1 MDTEHLLQ
9 EYPTA
14 TTDRMLHIAREVAGR
29 GPDAVAS
36 FARLLTVDDPRVK
49 RQAAH
54 HLLDFMEPSEASRER
69 ALAIIEQ
76 AAGDAVDERLWLE
89 SFRAEQQN
97 E

>member
-36 FARLLTVDDPRVK
+36 FARLLSADDQRVK

-54 HLLDFMEPSEASRER
+54 HLLDFMEPAEASREQ
-69 ALAIIEQ
+69 AMAIIEQ
-76 AAGDAVDERLWLE
+76 AAAGAADEQVWLE

>member
-36 FARLLTVDDPRVK
+36 FARLLSTDDARVQ

-54 HLLDFMEPSEASRER
+54 HLLDFMEPNDASRER
-69 ALAIIEQ
+69 AMAIIEQ
-76 AAGDAVDERLWLE
+76 AAGNAADERLWLE
-89 SFRAEQQN
+89 SFQAEQQN

>member
-1 MDTEHLLQ
+1 MDTERLLQ

-36 FARLLTVDDPRVK
+36 FAQLLAVEDPRVK

-54 HLLDFMEPSEASRER
+54 HLLDFMEPTDASRDH

-76 AAGDAVDERLWLE
+76 AAGDAADEQVWLE
-89 SFRAEQQN
+89 SFRAEGQN

>member
-29 GPDAVAS
+29 GPEAVAS
-36 FARLLTVDDPRVK
+36 FARLLSVDDLRVK

-54 HLLDFMEPSEASRER
+54 HLLDFMEPSETSREQ
-69 ALAIIEQ
+69 AMTIIEQ
-76 AAGDAVDERLWLE
+76 AAGETPDERLWLE
-89 SFRAEQQN
+89 SFQAEGQN

>member
-1 MDTEHLLQ
+1 MDTERLLQ

-29 GPDAVAS
+29 GPAAVAS
-36 FARLLTVDDPRVK
+36 FARLLSADDSRVK

-54 HLLDFMEPSEASRER
+54 HLLDFMEPSEASREH

-76 AAGDAVDERLWLE
+76 AAGDADEQVWLE
-89 SFRAEQQN
+89 SFRAEGQN